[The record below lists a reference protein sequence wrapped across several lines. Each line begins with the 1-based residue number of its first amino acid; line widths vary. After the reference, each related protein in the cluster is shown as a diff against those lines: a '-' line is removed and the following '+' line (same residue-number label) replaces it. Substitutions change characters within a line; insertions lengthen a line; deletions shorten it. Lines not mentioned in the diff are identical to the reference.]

1 MKAVITTLVVSIFVT
16 AAALLAYD
24 RFVVKPAQVIG
35 IVDIAEVYRTK
46 EAEFAALLTTS
57 KSDEDRQRA
66 YAQAQSFGER
76 LDRALREMP
85 AECRCMV
92 VVKSAVA
99 GSWSNAV
106 DLTAALKAKVGAKS

>member
-1 MKAVITTLVVSIFVT
+1 MKVSITTFFVSILVT

-24 RFVVKPAQVIG
+24 RLVVKPGQVIG
-35 IVDIAEVYRTK
+35 IVDIAEVFRAK
-46 EAEFAALLTTS
+46 EAEFATLLTTS
-57 KSDEDRQRA
+57 KTDEERRNA
-66 YAQAQSFGER
+66 YAQAQAFGER

-85 AECRCMV
+85 AECRCLV

>member
-1 MKAVITTLVVSIFVT
+1 MKAALTTFAVSIFVT

-24 RFVVKPAQVIG
+24 RLVVKPSQVIG
-35 IVDIAEVYRTK
+35 IVDIAEVYRSK
-46 EAEFAALLTTS
+46 ETEFAALLTAS

-66 YAQAQSFGER
+66 YAQAQAFGER

-85 AECRCMV
+85 TECRCLV